1 MTESERLKTLQLMYA
16 GVLVDAVRQYG
27 SFGILEEVTEK
38 KRIEQELAAR
48 DQVSRLGIRTPED
61 LFTVLPEIFGCA
73 AWNPDASGPVF
84 RVETR
89 SCLMCALAKRLG
101 APAPCSIYCINPSRA
116 LAAALPVPHSLTV
129 KSTLWEGS
137 SCVFELE
144 PPGAEGSAR

>member
-48 DQVSRLGIRTPED
+48 DQLSRLGIRTPGE

-73 AWNPDASGPVF
+73 AWSPAAQGDGL
-84 RVETR
+84 RVEAR

-101 APAPCSIYCINPSRA
+101 APAPCSIYCVNPSAGMAKA
-116 LAAALPVPHSLTV
+116 LTVPHKLTV

-144 PPGAEGSAR
+144 PLSEAEEVR

>member
-27 SFGILEEVTEK
+27 SFGILENVTEK

-48 DQVSRLGIRTPED
+48 DQVARLGIQTPED

-73 AWNPDASGPVF
+73 AWSPDASGPVF

-101 APAPCSIYCINPSRA
+101 APAPCSMYCINPSAGMAKA
-116 LAAALPVPHSLTV
+116 LTVPHTLKV

-144 PPGAEGSAR
+144 PLSEVGKTR

>member
-38 KRIEQELAAR
+38 KRVEQETAAR
-48 DQVSRLGIRTPED
+48 DQLVRLGIRTPED

-73 AWNPDASGPVF
+73 DWSPAAHGRGL
-84 RVETR
+84 RVETKTCR
-89 SCLMCALAKRLG
+89 MCALAKRFG
-101 APAPCSIYCINPSRA
+101 APAPCSIYCINPSA
-116 LAAALPVPHSLTV
+116 GMAKALPVPHDLTV
-129 KSTLWEGS
+129 KSTLWDGS

-144 PPGAEGSAR
+144 PLAGAGEAR

>member
-27 SFGILEEVTEK
+27 SFGILENVTEK

-48 DQVSRLGIRTPED
+48 DQVARLGIQTPED

-73 AWNPDASGPVF
+73 SWSPDASGPVF
-84 RVETR
+84 RVETQ

-101 APAPCSIYCINPSRA
+101 APAPCSMYCINPSVGMAKA
-116 LAAALPVPHSLTV
+116 LTVPHTLKV
-129 KSTLWEGS
+129 ESTLWEGN

-144 PPGAEGSAR
+144 PLA

>member
-27 SFGILEEVTEK
+27 SFGILENVTEK

-48 DQVSRLGIRTPED
+48 DQVARLGIHTPED
-61 LFTVLPEIFGCA
+61 LFTILPEIFGCA
-73 AWNPDASGPVF
+73 AWNPDDSGPVF

-101 APAPCSIYCINPSRA
+101 APAPCSIYCVNPSRA
-116 LAAALPVPHSLTV
+116 LAWALPVPHDLTV
-129 KSTLWEGS
+129 LGTLWDGG

-144 PPGAEGSAR
+144 PRGAGESAR

>member
-27 SFGILEEVTEK
+27 SFGILENVTEK

-48 DQVSRLGIRTPED
+48 DQVARLGIQTPED

-73 AWNPDASGPVF
+73 AWSPDASGPVF
-84 RVETR
+84 QVETR

-101 APAPCSIYCINPSRA
+101 APAPCSMYCINPSLGMAKA
-116 LAAALPVPHSLTV
+116 LTVPYTLKV
-129 KSTLWEGS
+129 KSTLWEGN

-144 PPGAEGSAR
+144 PLA

>member
-1 MTESERLKTLQLMYA
+1 MTESERIKTLQLMYA

-27 SFGILEEVTEK
+27 AFGILEQVAEK

-48 DQVSRLGIRTPED
+48 DQVSRLGIRTPGD

-73 AWNPDASGPVF
+73 AWSPDASSPVF

-101 APAPCSIYCINPSRA
+101 APAPCSIYCVNPTA
-116 LAAALPVPHSLTV
+116 GMAKALPMPHTLTV
-129 KSTLWEGS
+129 RSTLWDGS

-144 PPGAEGSAR
+144 PVSEVGEAR